1 VEALSAE
8 AGVSSYKTVR
18 LCVRAREKS
27 ARLPADH
34 PKNLA
39 LCGSNQHRLQMS
51 SWRKEATRLLD
62 TLPSELRDRKPLCL
76 LQTPPW
82 ISRAVSWLVFTD
94 IQGSGRAAD
103 HEALKIETLKCIESH
118 KPAFT
123 LYTDGS
129 ASNGTMN
136 GGAAMVITSG
146 SAHCPTVLDT
156 WKRRGNPLTSSFE
169 EEMEA
174 MSMVVQWIISN
185 EPGGR
190 VLICSD
196 SQSLLKAIANESEE
210 TYEVRAK
217 LMQVKGDV

>member
-1 VEALSAE
+1 MVEYNE
-8 AGVSSYKTVR
+8 GGVSYR
-18 LCVRAREKS
+18 
-27 ARLPADH
+27 
-34 PKNLA
+34 
-39 LCGSNQHRLQMS
+39 
-51 SWRKEATRLLD
+51 TRLLD
-62 TLPSELRDRKPLCL
+62 TLPLELRDRKPLCL

-103 HEALKIETLKCIESH
+103 HEALKSETLRCIESH

-156 WKRRGNPLTSSFE
+156 WKRGGSPLTSSFE

-174 MSMVVQWIISN
+174 MSMTVQWIISG
-185 EPGGR
+185 EPEGR

-210 TYEVRAK
+210 TIRYDTIRQESLTWTGKLSIQLYLAHVAK
-217 LMQVKGDV
+217 KRN